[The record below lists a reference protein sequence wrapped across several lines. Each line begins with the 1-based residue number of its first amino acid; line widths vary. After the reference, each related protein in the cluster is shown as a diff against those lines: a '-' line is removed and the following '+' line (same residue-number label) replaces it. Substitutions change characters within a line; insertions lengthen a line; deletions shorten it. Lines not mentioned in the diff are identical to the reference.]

1 MDIEYYG
8 EISFNK
14 PLTEDAVKA
23 VEKAFDTPGLKGV
36 YEKYLD
42 LNPEDDTLSIDEFHQ
57 SNADGIFNT
66 MIEALAPLGYVLNGS
81 LRYFGDYDGMLYITD
96 NEVEELDDLDRW
108 QKDASDEELI
118 EALEKRGY
126 KVEKTDSAA

>member
-8 EISFNK
+8 AISFNK
-14 PLTEDAVKA
+14 PLTEEAVKA
-23 VEKAFDTPGLKGV
+23 VEKAFDTPGLKRV
-36 YEKYLD
+36 YERYFN
-42 LNPEDDTLSIDEFHQ
+42 LNPEDSTLNIDEFRQ
-57 SNADGIFNT
+57 SDADGIFNT

-108 QKDASDEELI
+108 QKDVSDEDLI
-118 EALEKRGY
+118 ETLEKRGY
-126 KVEKTDSAA
+126 KVTKARKAG

>member
-36 YEKYLD
+36 YEKYLV
-42 LNPEDDTLSIDEFHQ
+42 LSPEDDTLSIDEFHQ
-57 SNADGIFNT
+57 SGADGIFNT

-108 QKDASDEELI
+108 QNDASDEELI
-118 EALEKRGY
+118 EVLEKRGY